1 MAGTVLTKDGGI
13 VVAAREES
21 VPRRRGFWTDRRAN
35 VAIAVLLFVALPLLT
50 EHAMPKLLEQHHYFN
65 LDVGVAM
72 AVAAISLNL
81 LLGYTGQIS
90 LGHAGLLAAGAF
102 ASGIMTSR
110 WHASIVFGL
119 LFAMLVGAAVAFV
132 LGLPALRLSGLYL
145 GIVTVIFGL
154 AMQSS
159 ILRSSVLSGGSAG
172 VPMFRR
178 VWGNTT
184 TTDNAVFLVVSLL
197 LLLGVW
203 LIDVNVV
210 STRLGR
216 AFRTIRENEAVA
228 QAFGIPVTRYK
239 LLAFTISGA
248 MAGLA
253 GAMYGHTIGFV
264 NNEKPFDST
273 MSLMLVII
281 VMVAGAGRRLAVVFA
296 ALLFWL
302 FPSFIE
308 GLHQW
313 SYVLGA
319 FLLMATVRTNPDG
332 IADMVHH
339 LRRPPRVDADP
350 ADGEDELPALPQLP
364 VPARAVDSS
373 LLAAGPLLDVRGVS
387 VRFGGLAAV
396 DDVSLSVPAG
406 SVVGLI
412 GPNGAGKSTLFNA
425 VSGLVRI
432 ERGQIS
438 LRGQEIQGL
447 RCDQRASLGI
457 ARSFQHVGLARD
469 LSVRENFLLA
479 QHQLAPYNDVEALLM
494 LPRAARVEA
503 EFRERAD
510 QAIAALGFEAMA
522 DMPVRHLSGGQQR
535 IVEIACLLVT
545 APELVLLDEPS
556 AGMAPAAAENLAARL
571 RDLRDALGRTVLL
584 IEHNVPLVLDTCDY
598 VYVLDA
604 GRLIAEGAP
613 GEIAA
618 NRAVIDAYFGAAV

>member
-1 MAGTVLTKDGGI
+1 MTVAEETGV
-13 VVAAREES
+13 VVAPRAER
-21 VPRRRGFWTDRRAN
+21 PRRTRFWTERRSN

-110 WHASIVFGL
+110 WHASMVFGL
-119 LFAMLVGAAVAFV
+119 LFAMVVGAAVAFV

-159 ILRSSVLSGGSAG
+159 LLRSSFLSGGSAG

-178 VWGNTT
+178 VWGSTM

-203 LIDVNVV
+203 LVDVNVV
-210 STRLGR
+210 GTRLGR
-216 AFRTIRENEAVA
+216 AFRAIRENEAVA

-253 GAMYGHTIGFV
+253 GAMYGHTIGYV

-308 GLHQW
+308 SLHQW
-313 SYVLGA
+313 SYVVGG
-319 FLLMATVRTNPDG
+319 FLLMATVRTHPDG
-332 IADMVHH
+332 IADLLHH
-339 LRRPPRVDADP
+339 RRKPPPAPDA
-350 ADGEDELPALPQLP
+350 ADSDGDDELPALPQLP
-364 VPARAVDSS
+364 APARPIE
-373 LLAAGPLLDVRGVS
+373 PLLSAAADAPLLEVSDVTVS
-387 VRFGGLAAV
+387 FGGLNAV
-396 DDVSLSVPAG
+396 DHVSLAVPTG

-425 VSGLVRI
+425 ISGLVPI
-432 ERGQIS
+432 GQGRIS
-438 LRGQEIQGL
+438 LRGKEIQGL

-479 QHQLAPYNDVEALLM
+479 QHQLAPYSDVEALLM
-494 LPRAARVEA
+494 LPRAARAEA
-503 EFRERAD
+503 EFRARAD
-510 QAIAALGFEAMA
+510 EAIAALGFEAMA
-522 DMPVRHLSGGQQR
+522 DMPVRNLSGGQQR

-556 AGMAPAAAENLAARL
+556 AGMAPAAAENLATRL

-604 GRLIAEGAP
+604 GKLIAEGAP
-613 GEIAA
+613 AEIAA

>member
-1 MAGTVLTKDGGI
+1 MTTVEDAGI
-13 VVAAREES
+13 VVARADEAE
-21 VPRRRGFWTDRRAN
+21 RRARVWTERRLN
-35 VAIAVLLFVALPLLT
+35 IAVAALLFVALPLLT

-90 LGHAGLLAAGAF
+90 LGHAGFLAAGAF

-110 WHASIVFGL
+110 WHASMVFGL
-119 LFAMLVGAAVAFV
+119 LFAMAVGAAVAFI

-178 VWGNTT
+178 VWGSTT

-197 LLLGVW
+197 LLLVVW

-210 STRLGR
+210 GTRLGR

-281 VMVAGAGRRLAVVFA
+281 VMVAGAGRRLAVVLA

-308 GLHQW
+308 SLHQW

-319 FLLMATVRTNPDG
+319 FLLMATVRTHPDG
-332 IADMVHH
+332 LADMLAHF
-339 LRRPPRVDADP
+339 RRPPRDDADSES
-350 ADGEDELPALPQLP
+350 DGDEELPALPQLP
-364 VPARAVDSS
+364 APARALDPVAS
-373 LLAAGPLLDVRGVS
+373 LADVPLLDVRGVS

-425 VSGLVRI
+425 ISGLVRT
-432 ERGQIS
+432 EGGQIS
-438 LRGQEIQGL
+438 LRGKEIQSL

-494 LPRAARVEA
+494 LPRAARAEA
-503 EFRERAD
+503 EFRARAD
-510 QAIAALGFEAMA
+510 EAIAALGFEAMA

-556 AGMAPAAAENLAARL
+556 AGMAPAAAESLAARL

-604 GRLIAEGAP
+604 GRLIAEGPPA
-613 GEIAA
+613 EIAA